1 MSKDKKKRR
10 KLNGRMTKAKSIKN
24 RPERH

>member
-10 KLNGRMTKAKSIKN
+10 KLNGRTTKAKSIKN